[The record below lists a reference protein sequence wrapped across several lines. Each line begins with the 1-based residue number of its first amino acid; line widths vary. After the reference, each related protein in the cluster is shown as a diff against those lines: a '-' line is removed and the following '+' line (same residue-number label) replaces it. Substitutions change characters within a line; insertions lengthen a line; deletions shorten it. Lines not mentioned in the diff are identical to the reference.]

1 MKKIS
6 FRDDVLPL
14 KNRLYRLALRIT
26 LNAAEA
32 EDTVQDT
39 LIRVWEHRDEWEQ
52 IQNIE
57 AYALTVC
64 RNIALDTAGKAGH
77 GNVQLSTINL
87 SADSQLSTLDS
98 QLLPDESQ
106 EKQERLSLV
115 RKLMDTLPEV
125 QRSIMELRDIEGKT
139 YQEIANILQLSESQ
153 VKVYLHRAR
162 TSIRQQAEKIE
173 KYGL

>member
-26 LNAAEA
+26 LNPAEA
-32 EDTVQDT
+32 EDAVQDS
-39 LIRVWEHRDEWEQ
+39 LIRVWEHREEWEK
-52 IQNIE
+52 IECIE
-57 AYALTVC
+57 AYALTIC
-64 RNIALDTAGKAGH
+64 RNISLDMVGRAGR

-87 SADSQLSTLDS
+87 STDSQLSTLNS
-98 QLLPDESQ
+98 RILPDESQ
-106 EKQERLSLV
+106 EQKERIDLV

-139 YQEIANILQLSESQ
+139 YQEIADMLKLSETQ

>member
-26 LNAAEA
+26 LNPAEA
-32 EDTVQDT
+32 EDAVQES
-39 LIRVWEHRDEWEQ
+39 LIRVWEHRDEWDQ
-52 IQNIE
+52 IDSME
-57 AYALTVC
+57 AYSLTIC
-64 RNIALDTAGKAGH
+64 RNISLDMAGKAGR

-87 SADSQLSTLDS
+87 STDSQLSTLNS

-106 EKQERLSLV
+106 EQKERIALV
-115 RKLMDTLPEV
+115 KKLMDTLPEV

-139 YQEIANILQLSESQ
+139 YQEIADILKLSETQ

-162 TSIRQQAEKIE
+162 TSIRLQAEKIE

>member
-1 MKKIS
+1 MKMIS

-26 LNAAEA
+26 LNPGEA
-32 EDTVQDT
+32 EDAVQDT
-39 LIRVWEHRDEWEQ
+39 LIKVWEHREEWEF
-52 IQNIE
+52 IESIE
-57 AYALTVC
+57 AYALAIC
-64 RNIALDTAGKAGH
+64 RNISLDMAGRAGH
-77 GNVQLSTINL
+77 GNVQLSAINL
-87 SADSQLSTLDS
+87 RTGSQLSNLSS

-106 EKQERLSLV
+106 ERQERLSLI
-115 RKLMDTLPEV
+115 RKLMDALPEV

-139 YQEIANILQLSESQ
+139 YQEIGNILQLSESQ

>member
-26 LNAAEA
+26 LNPAEA
-32 EDTVQDT
+32 EDAVQDS

-52 IQNIE
+52 IKSME
-57 AYALTVC
+57 AYALTIC
-64 RNIALDTAGKAGH
+64 RNISLDMAGH
-77 GNVQLSTINL
+77 AGRGNVQLSTINL
-87 SADSQLSTLDS
+87 STDSQLSTLNS

-106 EKQERLSLV
+106 EQKERIALV
-115 RKLMDTLPEV
+115 RKIMDTLPEV

-139 YQEIANILQLSESQ
+139 YQEIADMLKLSETQ

>member
-6 FRDDVLPL
+6 FRDDVLPM

-26 LNAAEA
+26 LNPAEA
-32 EDTVQDT
+32 EDAVQDT
-39 LIRVWEHRDEWEQ
+39 LIRVWEHREEWER
-52 IQNIE
+52 IDSME
-57 AYALTVC
+57 AYALTIC
-64 RNIALDTAGKAGH
+64 RNISLDMAGKAGR
-77 GNVQLSTINL
+77 GNVQLNE
-87 SADSQLSTLDS
+87 DSSMFNVQCSMFNEFE
-98 QLLPDESQ
+98 Q
-106 EKQERLSLV
+106 KERLSIV
-115 RKLMDTLPEV
+115 KKIMNTLPEV

-139 YQEIANILQLSESQ
+139 YQEIADILKLSETQ

>member
-26 LNAAEA
+26 LNPAEA
-32 EDTVQDT
+32 EDAVQES
-39 LIRVWEHRDEWEQ
+39 LIRVWEHRDEWDQ
-52 IQNIE
+52 IDSME
-57 AYALTVC
+57 AYSLTIC
-64 RNIALDTAGKAGH
+64 RNISLDMAGRAGR
-77 GNVQLSTINL
+77 GNVQLNEEL
-87 SADSQLSTLDS
+87 RVKNE
-98 QLLPDESQ
+98 ESSMFNVQ
-106 EKQERLSLV
+106 CSMLNEFEQKERLSLV
-115 RKLMDTLPEV
+115 KKIMDTLPEV

-139 YQEIANILQLSESQ
+139 YQEIADILKLSETQ

>member
-26 LNAAEA
+26 LNPAEA
-32 EDTVQDT
+32 EDAVQDS

-52 IQNIE
+52 IESIE
-57 AYALTVC
+57 AYALTIC
-64 RNIALDTAGKAGH
+64 RNISLDMAGKAGR
-77 GNVQLSTINL
+77 GNVQLNE
-87 SADSQLSTLDS
+87 DSSMFNVQCTMFNEFE
-98 QLLPDESQ
+98 Q
-106 EKQERLSLV
+106 KERLSLV
-115 RKLMDTLPEV
+115 RKIMDTLPEI

-139 YQEIANILQLSESQ
+139 YQEIGNILKLSETQ

>member
-26 LNAAEA
+26 LNPAEA
-32 EDTVQDT
+32 EDAVQDS
-39 LIRVWEHRDEWEQ
+39 LIRVWGHRDEWEQ
-52 IQNIE
+52 IESME
-57 AYALTVC
+57 AYALTIC
-64 RNIALDTAGKAGH
+64 RNISLDMAGKAGR
-77 GNVQLSTINL
+77 GNVQLSEELRVKNEEFSIFN
-87 SADSQLSTLDS
+87 SQFSI
-98 QLLPDESQ
+98 E
-106 EKQERLSLV
+106 EKFDQTERLSLV
-115 RKLMDTLPEV
+115 RKIMDTLPEV

-139 YQEIANILQLSESQ
+139 YQEIANILKLSETQ

-162 TSIRQQAEKIE
+162 TSVRQQAEKIE

>member
-26 LNAAEA
+26 LNPAEA
-32 EDTVQDT
+32 EDAVQES
-39 LIRVWEHRDEWEQ
+39 LIRVWEHRDEWDQ
-52 IQNIE
+52 IDSME
-57 AYALTVC
+57 AYSLTIC
-64 RNIALDTAGKAGH
+64 RNISLDMAGKAGR
-77 GNVQLSTINL
+77 GNVQLNEEL
-87 SADSQLSTLDS
+87 RVKNE
-98 QLLPDESQ
+98 ESSMFNVQ
-106 EKQERLSLV
+106 CSMLNEFEQKERLSLV
-115 RKLMDTLPEV
+115 KKLMDTLPEV

-139 YQEIANILQLSESQ
+139 YQEIADILKLSETQ
-153 VKVYLHRAR
+153 VKVYLHRSR

>member
-26 LNAAEA
+26 LNPAEA
-32 EDTVQDT
+32 EDAVQES
-39 LIRVWEHRDEWEQ
+39 LIRVWEHRDEWDQ
-52 IQNIE
+52 IDSME
-57 AYALTVC
+57 AYSLTIC
-64 RNIALDTAGKAGH
+64 RNISLDMAGRAGR

-87 SADSQLSTLDS
+87 STDSQLSTLNS

-106 EKQERLSLV
+106 EQKERIALV

-139 YQEIANILQLSESQ
+139 YQEIGNILQLSESQ

>member
-26 LNAAEA
+26 LNPAEA
-32 EDTVQDT
+32 EDAVQES
-39 LIRVWEHRDEWEQ
+39 LIRVWEHRDEWDQ
-52 IQNIE
+52 IDSME
-57 AYALTVC
+57 AYSLTIC
-64 RNIALDTAGKAGH
+64 RNISLDMAGKAVR
-77 GNVQLSTINL
+77 GNVQLNEEL
-87 SADSQLSTLDS
+87 RVKNE
-98 QLLPDESQ
+98 ESSMFNVQ
-106 EKQERLSLV
+106 CSMLNEFEQKERLSLV
-115 RKLMDTLPEV
+115 KKLMDTLPEV

-139 YQEIANILQLSESQ
+139 YQEIADILKLSETQ

>member
-26 LNAAEA
+26 LNPAEA
-32 EDTVQDT
+32 EDAVQES
-39 LIRVWEHRDEWEQ
+39 LIRVWEHRDEWDQ
-52 IQNIE
+52 IDSME
-57 AYALTVC
+57 AYSLTIC
-64 RNIALDTAGKAGH
+64 RNVSLDMAGKAGR
-77 GNVQLSTINL
+77 GNVQLNEEL
-87 SADSQLSTLDS
+87 RVKNE
-98 QLLPDESQ
+98 ESSMFNVQ
-106 EKQERLSLV
+106 CSMLNEFEQKERLSLV
-115 RKLMDTLPEV
+115 KKIMDTLPEV

-139 YQEIANILQLSESQ
+139 YQEIADILKLSETQ

>member
-26 LNAAEA
+26 LNPAEA
-32 EDTVQDT
+32 EDAVQDS

-52 IQNIE
+52 IESME
-57 AYALTVC
+57 AYALTIC
-64 RNIALDTAGKAGH
+64 RNISLDMAGKAGR
-77 GNVQLSTINL
+77 GNVQLSEELRVKNEEFSIFN
-87 SADSQLSTLDS
+87 SQFSI
-98 QLLPDESQ
+98 E
-106 EKQERLSLV
+106 EKFDQTERLSLV
-115 RKLMDTLPEV
+115 RKIMDTLPEV

-139 YQEIANILQLSESQ
+139 YQEIADILKLSETQ

-162 TSIRQQAEKIE
+162 TSVRQQAEKIE

>member
-26 LNAAEA
+26 LNPAEA
-32 EDTVQDT
+32 EDAVQDT
-39 LIRVWEHRDEWEQ
+39 LIRVWERREEWEQ
-52 IQNIE
+52 IESIE
-57 AYALTVC
+57 AYSLTIC
-64 RNIALDTAGKAGH
+64 RNIALDMAGKAGR
-77 GNVQLSTINL
+77 GNVQLSE
-87 SADSQLSTLDS
+87 DSSMFNVQCSMFNEFE
-98 QLLPDESQ
+98 Q
-106 EKQERLSLV
+106 KERLSLV

-139 YQEIANILQLSESQ
+139 YQEIGNILRLTESQ

-162 TSIRQQAEKIE
+162 TSIRQQTEEIE

>member
-14 KNRLYRLALRIT
+14 KNKLYRLALRIT
-26 LNAAEA
+26 LNPAEA
-32 EDTVQDT
+32 EDAVQDS

-52 IQNIE
+52 IENIE
-57 AYALTVC
+57 AYAMTIC
-64 RNIALDTAGKAGH
+64 RNISLDMAGRAGR
-77 GNVQLSTINL
+77 GNVQLNEELRVKNEEFSIFNSQFSIEEKFEQAECL
-87 SADSQLSTLDS
+87 SIV
-98 QLLPDESQ
+98 
-106 EKQERLSLV
+106 K
-115 RKLMDTLPEV
+115 KIMDTLPEV
-125 QRSIMELRDIEGKT
+125 QRSIMELRDIEGKS
-139 YQEIANILQLSESQ
+139 YQEIGNILKLSESQ